1 MSIILDIILIAIFA
15 AYVLFAAKKGF
26 VRTLLELVA
35 VVAAIFLSFQIS
47 PVIAQT
53 AYDGFVEKQIVTAL
67 EEQIDENIDSLS
79 VTEKTNAVLDAIPD
93 FAVSLA
99 SSAGV
104 EISDIKDQISA
115 QKFDSQNLAQS
126 LVDKIAEPIVVGAL
140 KIIIFILLAVVLMI
154 VLKIAAKYISK
165 LFDIPVVKSLNKS
178 LGGVLGAIKGALVL
192 LVICTGLRFIFG
204 GGDGELSVAVND
216 SFVVGLLD
224 EINPLIDSLKEFI
237 IK

>member
-1 MSIILDIILIAIFA
+1 MSIILDVILIAIFA
-15 AYVLFAAKKGF
+15 AYVITAAKKGF

-47 PVIAQT
+47 PVISQT
-53 AYDGFVEKQIVTAL
+53 VYDGFVEKEIVATL
-67 EEQIDENIDSLS
+67 EEQISENVDALS
-79 VTEKTNAVLDAIPD
+79 VTEKANAVLDSIPD

-104 EISDIKDQISA
+104 EISTIKDQISS

-140 KIIIFILLAVVLMI
+140 TIIIFILLAVALMI
-154 VLKIAAKYISK
+154 ALKFVAKLVSK
-165 LFDIPVVKSLNKS
+165 LFDIPLVKSVNKS
-178 LGGVLGAIKGALVL
+178 LGGVLGAIKGALVVV
-192 LVICTGLRFIFG
+192 VICTALRFIFG

-224 EINPLIDSLKEFI
+224 EINPLIDSLKGFI

>member
-1 MSIILDIILIAIFA
+1 MSIILDVILIAVFA
-15 AYVLFAAKKGF
+15 AYVITAAKKGF

-47 PVIAQT
+47 PVVSQT
-53 AYDGFVEKQIVTAL
+53 VYDGFVEKEIVNAL
-67 EEQIDENIDSLS
+67 EEQINENVDALS
-79 VTEKTNAVLDAIPD
+79 VTETANAVLDSIPD

-104 EISDIKDQISA
+104 EISTIKDQIAS
-115 QKFDSQNLAQS
+115 QKIDSQNLAQS

-140 KIIIFILLAVVLMI
+140 TIIIFILLAVVLMI
-154 VLKIAAKYISK
+154 VLKFVAKLISK
-165 LFDIPVVKSLNKS
+165 LFNIPLVKSVNKS
-178 LGGVLGAIKGALVL
+178 LGGVLGAIKGALVVV
-192 LVICTGLRFIFG
+192 VICTALRFIFG

-224 EINPLIDSLKEFI
+224 EINPLIDSLKGFI

>member
-1 MSIILDIILIAIFA
+1 MSIILDVILIAVFA
-15 AYVLFAAKKGF
+15 AYVITAAKKGF

-47 PVIAQT
+47 PVISQSV
-53 AYDGFVEKQIVTAL
+53 YDGFVEKEIVNAL
-67 EEQIDENIDSLS
+67 EEQINENVDALS
-79 VTEKTNAVLDAIPD
+79 VTEKANAVLDSIPD

-104 EISDIKDQISA
+104 EISTIKDQIAS
-115 QKFDSQNLAQS
+115 QKIDSQNIAQS

-140 KIIIFILLAVVLMI
+140 TIIIFILLAVVLMI
-154 VLKIAAKYISK
+154 VLKFVAKLISK
-165 LFDIPVVKSLNKS
+165 LFNIPLVKSLNKS

-192 LVICTGLRFIFG
+192 LVICTALRFIFG
-204 GGDGELSVAVND
+204 GGEGELSVAVND
-216 SFVVGLLD
+216 SFVIGLLD
-224 EINPLIDSLKEFI
+224 EINPLVDSLKEFV

>member
-1 MSIILDIILIAIFA
+1 MSIILDVILIAVFA
-15 AYVLFAAKKGF
+15 AYVITAAKKGF

-47 PVIAQT
+47 PVVSQT
-53 AYDGFVEKQIVTAL
+53 VYDGFVEKEIVNAL
-67 EEQIDENIDSLS
+67 EEQINENVDALS
-79 VTEKTNAVLDAIPD
+79 VTETANAVLDSIPD

-104 EISDIKDQISA
+104 EISTIKDQIAS
-115 QKFDSQNLAQS
+115 QKIDSQNLAQS

-140 KIIIFILLAVVLMI
+140 TIIILILLAVVLMI
-154 VLKIAAKYISK
+154 VLKFVAKLISK
-165 LFDIPVVKSLNKS
+165 LFNIPLVKSVNKS
-178 LGGVLGAIKGALVL
+178 LGGVLGAIKGALVVV
-192 LVICTGLRFIFG
+192 VICTALRFIFG

-224 EINPLIDSLKEFI
+224 EINPLVDSLKGFV

>member
-1 MSIILDIILIAIFA
+1 MSIILDVILVAIFA
-15 AYVLFAAKKGF
+15 AYVITAAKKGF
-26 VRTLLELVA
+26 IRTLLELVA

-47 PVIAQT
+47 PLASQT
-53 AYDGFVEKQIVTAL
+53 VYDGFVEEQIVNAL
-67 EEQIDENIDSLS
+67 EEQISENIDSLS
-79 VTEKTNAVLDAIPD
+79 VTEKTNAVLDSIPD

-104 EISDIKDQISA
+104 EISDIKAQISA

-140 KIIIFILLAVVLMI
+140 TIIIFILLSLVLML

-165 LFDIPVVKSLNKS
+165 LFDIPLVKSVNKS
-178 LGGVLGAIKGALVL
+178 LGGVLGAIKGALVVV
-192 LVICTGLRFIFG
+192 VICTALRFIFG
-204 GGDGELSVAVND
+204 GGEGEFAVAVND
-216 SFVVGLLD
+216 SFVIGLLD
-224 EINPLIDSLKEFI
+224 EINPLIDSLKGFI

>member
-1 MSIILDIILIAIFA
+1 MSIILDIILVAIFA
-15 AYVLFAAKKGF
+15 AYVFFAAKKGF

-35 VVAAIFLSFQIS
+35 VVAAIFLSLQIS

-53 AYDGFVEKQIVTAL
+53 AYDGFVEKEIVATL
-67 EEQIDENIDSLS
+67 EEQISENVDALS
-79 VTEKTNAVLDAIPD
+79 VTEKANAVLDSIPD

-99 SSAGV
+99 ASAGV
-104 EISDIKDQISA
+104 EISTIKEQISS
-115 QKFDSQNLAQS
+115 QKIDSQNLAQS

-140 KIIIFILLAVVLMI
+140 TIIIFILLAVVLMI
-154 VLKIAAKYISK
+154 ALKFVAKLVSK
-165 LFDIPVVKSLNKS
+165 LFDIPLVKSVNRS
-178 LGGVLGAIKGALVL
+178 LGGVLGAIKGVLVVI
-192 LVICTGLRFIFG
+192 VICTALRFIFG
-204 GGDGELSVAVND
+204 GGDGELSVAVNN

>member
-1 MSIILDIILIAIFA
+1 MSIILDIVLVAIFA
-15 AYVLFAAKKGF
+15 GYVFFAAKKGF

-35 VVAAIFLSFQIS
+35 VVAAIVLSFQIS
-47 PVIAQT
+47 PVISQT
-53 AYDGFVEKQIVTAL
+53 VYDGFIEKEIVTAL
-67 EEQIDENIDSLS
+67 EEQITENVDALS
-79 VTEKTNAVLDAIPD
+79 VTEKANAVLDSIPD

-104 EISDIKDQISA
+104 EISTIKEQISS

-140 KIIIFILLAVVLMI
+140 KIIIFILLAAVLMI

-204 GGDGELSVAVND
+204 GGDGELAIAVND
-216 SFVVGLLD
+216 SFVVGLLNQ
-224 EINPLIDSLKEFI
+224 INPLIDSLKEFI
-237 IK
+237 K

>member
-1 MSIILDIILIAIFA
+1 MSIILDVILIAIFA
-15 AYVLFAAKKGF
+15 AYVITAAKKGF

-47 PVIAQT
+47 PVISQT
-53 AYDGFVEKQIVTAL
+53 VYDGFVEKEIVATL
-67 EEQIDENIDSLS
+67 EEQISENVDALS
-79 VTEKTNAVLDAIPD
+79 VTEKANAVLDSIPD

-104 EISDIKDQISA
+104 EISTIKEQISS

-126 LVDKIAEPIVVGAL
+126 LVDKIAEPIVGGAL
-140 KIIIFILLAVVLMI
+140 TIIIFILLAVVLMI
-154 VLKIAAKYISK
+154 ALKFVAKLISK
-165 LFDIPVVKSLNKS
+165 LFDIPLVKSVNKS
-178 LGGVLGAIKGALVL
+178 LGGVLGAIKGALVVV
-192 LVICTGLRFIFG
+192 VICTALRFIFG

-224 EINPLIDSLKEFI
+224 EINPLIDSLKGFI

>member
-1 MSIILDIILIAIFA
+1 MSIILDIVLVAIFA
-15 AYVLFAAKKGF
+15 GYVFFAAKKGF

-47 PVIAQT
+47 PVVSQT
-53 AYDGFVEKQIVTAL
+53 VYDGFVEKQIVTAL
-67 EEQIDENIDSLS
+67 EEQISENVDALS
-79 VTEKTNAVLDAIPD
+79 VKEKANAVLDSIPD

-99 SSAGV
+99 ASAGV
-104 EISDIKDQISA
+104 EISTIKEQISS

-140 KIIIFILLAVVLMI
+140 TIIIFILLAVVLMI
-154 VLKIAAKYISK
+154 ALKFVAKLVSK
-165 LFDIPVVKSLNKS
+165 LFDIPLVKSVNRS
-178 LGGVLGAIKGALVL
+178 LGGVLGAIKGVLVVI
-192 LVICTGLRFIFG
+192 VICTALRFIFG

>member
-1 MSIILDIILIAIFA
+1 MSIILDVILIAVFA
-15 AYVLFAAKKGF
+15 AYVITAAKKGF

-47 PVIAQT
+47 PVIAQSV
-53 AYDGFVEKQIVTAL
+53 YDGFVEKEIVNAL
-67 EEQIDENIDSLS
+67 EEQINENVDALS
-79 VTEKTNAVLDAIPD
+79 VTETANAVLDSIPD

-104 EISDIKDQISA
+104 EISTIKDQIAS
-115 QKFDSQNLAQS
+115 QKIDSQNLAQS

-140 KIIIFILLAVVLMI
+140 TIIIFILLAVVLMI
-154 VLKIAAKYISK
+154 VLKFVAKLISK
-165 LFDIPVVKSLNKS
+165 LFNIPLVKSLNKS

-192 LVICTGLRFIFG
+192 LVICTALRFIFG
-204 GGDGELSVAVND
+204 GGEGELSVAVND

-224 EINPLIDSLKEFI
+224 EINPLIDSLKEFV

>member
-1 MSIILDIILIAIFA
+1 MSIILDVILIAIFA
-15 AYVLFAAKKGF
+15 VYVITAAKKGF
-26 VRTLLELVA
+26 IRTLLELVA

-47 PVIAQT
+47 PVISQT
-53 AYDGFVEKQIVTAL
+53 VYDGFVEKEIVATL
-67 EEQIDENIDSLS
+67 EEQISENVDALS
-79 VTEKTNAVLDAIPD
+79 VTEKTNAVLDSIPD

-104 EISDIKDQISA
+104 EISTIKEQISS

-140 KIIIFILLAVVLMI
+140 TIIIFILLAVVLMI
-154 VLKIAAKYISK
+154 ALKFVAKLISK
-165 LFDIPVVKSLNKS
+165 LFDVPLVKSVNKS
-178 LGGVLGAIKGALVL
+178 LGGVLGAVKGALVVV
-192 LVICTGLRFIFG
+192 VICTALRFIFG

-224 EINPLIDSLKEFI
+224 EINPLIDSLKGFI

>member
-1 MSIILDIILIAIFA
+1 MSIILDIILVAIFA

-67 EEQIDENIDSLS
+67 EEQIDENIDALS
-79 VTEKTNAVLDAIPD
+79 VTEKTNAVLDAIPE

>member
-1 MSIILDIILIAIFA
+1 MSIILDVILIAVFA
-15 AYVLFAAKKGF
+15 AYVITAAKKGF

-47 PVIAQT
+47 PVVSQT
-53 AYDGFVEKQIVTAL
+53 VYDGFVEKEIVNAL
-67 EEQIDENIDSLS
+67 EEQINENVDALS
-79 VTEKTNAVLDAIPD
+79 VTETANAVLDSIPD

-104 EISDIKDQISA
+104 EISTIKDQIAS
-115 QKFDSQNLAQS
+115 QKIDSQNLAQS

-140 KIIIFILLAVVLMI
+140 TIIIFILLAVVLMI
-154 VLKIAAKYISK
+154 VLKFAAKLISK
-165 LFDIPVVKSLNKS
+165 LFNIPLVKSVNKS
-178 LGGVLGAIKGALVL
+178 LGGVLGAIKGALVVV
-192 LVICTGLRFIFG
+192 VICTALRFIFG

-224 EINPLIDSLKEFI
+224 EINPLIDSLKGFI

>member
-1 MSIILDIILIAIFA
+1 MSIILDIILVAIFA
-15 AYVLFAAKKGF
+15 AYVFFAAKKGF

-47 PVIAQT
+47 PVISQT
-53 AYDGFVEKQIVTAL
+53 VYDGFVEKEIVATL
-67 EEQIDENIDSLS
+67 EEQISENVDALS
-79 VTEKTNAVLDAIPD
+79 VTEKTNAVLDSIPD

-99 SSAGV
+99 ASAGV
-104 EISDIKDQISA
+104 EISTIKEQISS
-115 QKFDSQNLAQS
+115 QKIDSQNLAQS

-140 KIIIFILLAVVLMI
+140 TIIIFILLAVVLMI
-154 VLKIAAKYISK
+154 ALKFVAKLVSK
-165 LFDIPVVKSLNKS
+165 LFDIPLVKSVNRS
-178 LGGVLGAIKGALVL
+178 LGGVLGAIKGVLVVI
-192 LVICTGLRFIFG
+192 VICTALRFIFG

>member
-1 MSIILDIILIAIFA
+1 MSIILDVILIAVFA
-15 AYVLFAAKKGF
+15 AYVITAAKKGF

-47 PVIAQT
+47 PVVSQT
-53 AYDGFVEKQIVTAL
+53 VYDGFVEKEIVNAL
-67 EEQIDENIDSLS
+67 EEQINENVDALS
-79 VTEKTNAVLDAIPD
+79 VTETANAVLDSIPD

-104 EISDIKDQISA
+104 EISTIKDQIAS
-115 QKFDSQNLAQS
+115 QKIDSQNLAQS

-140 KIIIFILLAVVLMI
+140 TIIIFILLAVVLMI
-154 VLKIAAKYISK
+154 VLKFVAKLISK
-165 LFDIPVVKSLNKS
+165 LFNIPLVKSVNKS
-178 LGGVLGAIKGALVL
+178 LGGVLGAIKGALVVV
-192 LVICTGLRFIFG
+192 VICTALRFIFG

-216 SFVVGLLD
+216 SFVMGLLD
-224 EINPLIDSLKEFI
+224 EINPLIDSLKGFI

>member
-1 MSIILDIILIAIFA
+1 MSIILDVILIAVFA
-15 AYVLFAAKKGF
+15 AYVITAAKKGF

-47 PVIAQT
+47 PVVSQT
-53 AYDGFVEKQIVTAL
+53 VYDGFVEKEIVNAL
-67 EEQIDENIDSLS
+67 EEQINENVDALS
-79 VTEKTNAVLDAIPD
+79 VTETANAVLDSIPD

-104 EISDIKDQISA
+104 EISTIKDQIAS
-115 QKFDSQNLAQS
+115 QKIDSQNLAQS

-140 KIIIFILLAVVLMI
+140 TIIIFILLAVVLMI
-154 VLKIAAKYISK
+154 VLKFVAKLISK
-165 LFDIPVVKSLNKS
+165 LFNIPLVKSLNKS
-178 LGGVLGAIKGALVL
+178 LGGVLGAIKGALVVV
-192 LVICTGLRFIFG
+192 VICTALRFIFG
-204 GGDGELSVAVND
+204 GGEGELSVAVND

-224 EINPLIDSLKEFI
+224 EINPLIDSLKGFI

>member
-1 MSIILDIILIAIFA
+1 MSIILDVILIAIFA
-15 AYVLFAAKKGF
+15 AYVITAAKKGF

-47 PVIAQT
+47 PVISQT
-53 AYDGFVEKQIVTAL
+53 VYDGFVEKEIVATL
-67 EEQIDENIDSLS
+67 EEQISENVDALS
-79 VTEKTNAVLDAIPD
+79 VTEKANAVLDSIPD

-99 SSAGV
+99 ASAGV
-104 EISDIKDQISA
+104 EISTIKEQISS

-140 KIIIFILLAVVLMI
+140 TIIIFILLAVVLMI
-154 VLKIAAKYISK
+154 ALKFVAKLVSK
-165 LFDIPVVKSLNKS
+165 LFDIPLVKSVNRS
-178 LGGVLGAIKGALVL
+178 LGGVLGAIKGVLVVI
-192 LVICTGLRFIFG
+192 VICTALRFIFG

>member
-1 MSIILDIILIAIFA
+1 MSIILDVILIAVFA
-15 AYVLFAAKKGF
+15 AYVITAAKKGF

-47 PVIAQT
+47 PVISQSV
-53 AYDGFVEKQIVTAL
+53 YDGFVEKEIVNAL
-67 EEQIDENIDSLS
+67 EEQINENVDALS
-79 VTEKTNAVLDAIPD
+79 VTEKANAVLDSIPD

-104 EISDIKDQISA
+104 EISTIKDQIAS
-115 QKFDSQNLAQS
+115 QKIDSQNLAQS

-140 KIIIFILLAVVLMI
+140 TIIIFILLAVVLMI
-154 VLKIAAKYISK
+154 VLKFVAKLISK
-165 LFDIPVVKSLNKS
+165 LFNIPLVKSLNKS

-192 LVICTGLRFIFG
+192 LVICTALRFIFG
-204 GGDGELSVAVND
+204 GGEGELSVAVND
-216 SFVVGLLD
+216 SFVIGLLD
-224 EINPLIDSLKEFI
+224 EINPLVDSLKGFV

>member
-1 MSIILDIILIAIFA
+1 MSIILDIVLVAIFA
-15 AYVLFAAKKGF
+15 AYVFFAAKKGF
-26 VRTLLELVA
+26 VRTLLELVV

-47 PVIAQT
+47 PVISQT
-53 AYDGFVEKQIVTAL
+53 VYDGFVEKEIVNAL
-67 EEQIDENIDSLS
+67 EEQITENIDSLS
-79 VTEKTNAVLDAIPD
+79 VTEKANAVLDSIPD

-104 EISDIKDQISA
+104 EISTIKDQISS

-140 KIIIFILLAVVLMI
+140 TIIIFILLAVVLMI

-165 LFDIPVVKSLNKS
+165 LFDIPVVKSLNRS
-178 LGGVLGAIKGALVL
+178 LGGVLGAIKGVLVVI
-192 LVICTGLRFIFG
+192 VICTALRFIFG

>member
-1 MSIILDIILIAIFA
+1 MSIILDVILIAVFA
-15 AYVLFAAKKGF
+15 AYVITVAKKGF
-26 VRTLLELVA
+26 VRTLELVA

-47 PVIAQT
+47 PVVSQT
-53 AYDGFVEKQIVTAL
+53 VYDGFVEKEIVNAL
-67 EEQIDENIDSLS
+67 EEQINENVDALS
-79 VTEKTNAVLDAIPD
+79 VTEKANAVLDSIPD

-104 EISDIKDQISA
+104 EISTIKDQIAS
-115 QKFDSQNLAQS
+115 QKIDSQNLAQS

-140 KIIIFILLAVVLMI
+140 TIIIFILLAVVLMI
-154 VLKIAAKYISK
+154 VLKFVAKLISK
-165 LFDIPVVKSLNKS
+165 LFNIPLVKSLNKS
-178 LGGVLGAIKGALVL
+178 LGGVLGAIKGALVVV
-192 LVICTGLRFIFG
+192 VICTALRFIFG

-224 EINPLIDSLKEFI
+224 EINPLIDSLKGFI

>member
-1 MSIILDIILIAIFA
+1 MSIILDIVLVAIFA
-15 AYVLFAAKKGF
+15 AYVFFAAKKGF
-26 VRTLLELVA
+26 VRTLLELVS

-47 PVIAQT
+47 PVVSQT
-53 AYDGFVEKQIVTAL
+53 VYDGFVEKQIVTAL
-67 EEQIDENIDSLS
+67 EEQISENVDALS
-79 VTEKTNAVLDAIPD
+79 VSEKANAVLDSIPD

-104 EISDIKDQISA
+104 EISTIKEQISS

-140 KIIIFILLAVVLMI
+140 TIIIFILLAVVLMI

-165 LFDIPVVKSLNKS
+165 LFDIPLVKSVNRS
-178 LGGVLGAIKGALVL
+178 LGGVLGAIKGVLVVI
-192 LVICTGLRFIFG
+192 VICTALRFIFG

>member
-1 MSIILDIILIAIFA
+1 MSIILDVILIAIFA
-15 AYVLFAAKKGF
+15 AYVITAAKKGF

-47 PVIAQT
+47 PVISQT
-53 AYDGFVEKQIVTAL
+53 VYDGFVEKEIVATL
-67 EEQIDENIDSLS
+67 EEQISENVDALS
-79 VTEKTNAVLDAIPD
+79 VTEKANAVLDSIPD

-104 EISDIKDQISA
+104 EISTIKDQISS

-140 KIIIFILLAVVLMI
+140 TIIIFILLAVVLMI
-154 VLKIAAKYISK
+154 ALKFVAKLISK
-165 LFDIPVVKSLNKS
+165 LFDIPLVKSVNKS
-178 LGGVLGAIKGALVL
+178 LGGVLGAIKGALVVV
-192 LVICTGLRFIFG
+192 VICTALRFIFG

-224 EINPLIDSLKEFI
+224 EINPLIDSLKGFI

>member
-1 MSIILDIILIAIFA
+1 MSIILDVILIAIFA
-15 AYVLFAAKKGF
+15 AYVITAAKKGF

-47 PVIAQT
+47 PVISQT
-53 AYDGFVEKQIVTAL
+53 VYDGFVEKEIVATL
-67 EEQIDENIDSLS
+67 EEQISENVDALS
-79 VTEKTNAVLDAIPD
+79 VTEKANAVLDSIPD

-104 EISDIKDQISA
+104 EISTIKDQISS

-140 KIIIFILLAVVLMI
+140 TIIIFILLAVVLMI
-154 VLKIAAKYISK
+154 ALKFVAKLVSK
-165 LFDIPVVKSLNKS
+165 LFDIPLVKSVNKS
-178 LGGVLGAIKGALVL
+178 LGGVLGAIKGALVVV
-192 LVICTGLRFIFG
+192 VICTALRFIFG
-204 GGDGELSVAVND
+204 GGDGELSVAVNE

-224 EINPLIDSLKEFI
+224 EINPLIDSLKGFI

>member
-1 MSIILDIILIAIFA
+1 MSIILDVILIAVFA
-15 AYVLFAAKKGF
+15 AYVITAAKKGF

-47 PVIAQT
+47 PVVSQT
-53 AYDGFVEKQIVTAL
+53 VYDGFVEKEIVNAL
-67 EEQIDENIDSLS
+67 EEQINENVDALS
-79 VTEKTNAVLDAIPD
+79 VTETANAVLDSIPD

-104 EISDIKDQISA
+104 EISTIKDQIAS
-115 QKFDSQNLAQS
+115 QKIDSQNLAQS

-140 KIIIFILLAVVLMI
+140 TIIIFILLAVVLMI
-154 VLKIAAKYISK
+154 VLKFVAKLISK
-165 LFDIPVVKSLNKS
+165 LFNIPLVKSVNKS
-178 LGGVLGAIKGALVL
+178 LGGVLGAIKGALVVV
-192 LVICTGLRFIFG
+192 VICTALRFIFG

-224 EINPLIDSLKEFI
+224 EINPLVDSLKGFV

>member
-1 MSIILDIILIAIFA
+1 MSIILDIILVAIFA

-79 VTEKTNAVLDAIPD
+79 VTEKTNAVLDAIPE

-126 LVDKIAEPIVVGAL
+126 LVDKIAEPIVVGAI

>member
-1 MSIILDIILIAIFA
+1 MSIILDIILVSIFVS
-15 AYVLFAAKKGF
+15 YVFFAAKKGF

-47 PVIAQT
+47 PVISQT
-53 AYDGFVEKQIVTAL
+53 VYDGFVEKEIVTAL
-67 EEQIDENIDSLS
+67 EEHITENVDALS
-79 VTEKTNAVLDAIPD
+79 VTEKANAVLDSIPD

-104 EISDIKDQISA
+104 EISTIKDQISS
-115 QKFDSQNLAQS
+115 QKIDSQNLAQS

-140 KIIIFILLAVVLMI
+140 KIIIFILLAAVLMI

-165 LFDIPVVKSLNKS
+165 LFNIPVVKSLNKS

-224 EINPLIDSLKEFI
+224 QINPLVDSLKEFI
-237 IK
+237 K

>member
-1 MSIILDIILIAIFA
+1 MSIILDVILIAIFA
-15 AYVLFAAKKGF
+15 AYVITAAKKGF

-47 PVIAQT
+47 PVISQT
-53 AYDGFVEKQIVTAL
+53 VYDGFVEKEIVATL
-67 EEQIDENIDSLS
+67 EEQISENVDALS
-79 VTEKTNAVLDAIPD
+79 VTEKANAVLDSIPD

-104 EISDIKDQISA
+104 EISTIKEQISS

-140 KIIIFILLAVVLMI
+140 TIIIFILLAVVLMI
-154 VLKIAAKYISK
+154 ALKFVAKLISK
-165 LFDIPVVKSLNKS
+165 LFDIPLVKSVNKS
-178 LGGVLGAIKGALVL
+178 LGGVLGAIKGALGVV
-192 LVICTGLRFIFG
+192 VICTALRFIFG

-224 EINPLIDSLKEFI
+224 EINPLIDSLKGFI

>member
-1 MSIILDIILIAIFA
+1 MSIILDVILIAVFA
-15 AYVLFAAKKGF
+15 AYVITAAKKGF

-47 PVIAQT
+47 PVVSQT
-53 AYDGFVEKQIVTAL
+53 VYDGFVEKEIVNAL
-67 EEQIDENIDSLS
+67 EEQINENVDALS
-79 VTEKTNAVLDAIPD
+79 VTETANAVLDSIPD

-104 EISDIKDQISA
+104 EISTIKDQIAS
-115 QKFDSQNLAQS
+115 QKIDSQNLAQS

-140 KIIIFILLAVVLMI
+140 TIIIFILLAVVLMI
-154 VLKIAAKYISK
+154 VLKFVAKLISK
-165 LFDIPVVKSLNKS
+165 LFNIPLVKSVNKS
-178 LGGVLGAIKGALVL
+178 LGGVLGAIKGALVVV
-192 LVICTGLRFIFG
+192 VICTALRFIFG

-224 EINPLIDSLKEFI
+224 EINPLVDSLKGFI

>member
-1 MSIILDIILIAIFA
+1 MSIILDIVLVAIFA
-15 AYVLFAAKKGF
+15 AYVFFAAKKGF

-47 PVIAQT
+47 PVVSQT
-53 AYDGFVEKQIVTAL
+53 VYDGFVEKQIVTAL
-67 EEQIDENIDSLS
+67 EEQISENVDALS
-79 VTEKTNAVLDAIPD
+79 VSEKANAVLDSIPD

-104 EISDIKDQISA
+104 EISTIKEQISS

-140 KIIIFILLAVVLMI
+140 TIIIFILLAVVLMV

-165 LFDIPVVKSLNKS
+165 LFDIPLVKSVNRS
-178 LGGVLGAIKGALVL
+178 LGGVLGAIKGVLVVI
-192 LVICTGLRFIFG
+192 VICTALRFIFG

>member
-1 MSIILDIILIAIFA
+1 MSIILDIILVAIFA
-15 AYVLFAAKKGF
+15 AYVFFAAKKGF

-47 PVIAQT
+47 PVISQT
-53 AYDGFVEKQIVTAL
+53 VYDGFVEKEIVATL
-67 EEQIDENIDSLS
+67 EEQISENVDALS
-79 VTEKTNAVLDAIPD
+79 VTEKANAVLDSIPD

-99 SSAGV
+99 ASAGV
-104 EISDIKDQISA
+104 EISTIKEQISS
-115 QKFDSQNLAQS
+115 QKIDSQNLAQS

-140 KIIIFILLAVVLMI
+140 TIIIFILLAVVLMI
-154 VLKIAAKYISK
+154 ALKFVAKLVSK
-165 LFDIPVVKSLNKS
+165 LFDIPLVKSVNRS
-178 LGGVLGAIKGALVL
+178 LGGVLGAIKGVLVVI
-192 LVICTGLRFIFG
+192 VICTALRFIFG